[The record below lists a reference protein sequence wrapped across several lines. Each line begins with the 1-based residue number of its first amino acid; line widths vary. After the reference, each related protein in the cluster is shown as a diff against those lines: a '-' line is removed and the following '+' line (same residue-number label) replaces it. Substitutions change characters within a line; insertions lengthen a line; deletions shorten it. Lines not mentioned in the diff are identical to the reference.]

1 MDNPHD
7 ALMAISAAAEAIDS
21 DQPTVDP
28 GEMLGDNCLD
38 DCVNACTIFCASRPN
53 PVRCLI
59 RCTRN
64 CALVCGG

>member
-7 ALMAISAAAEAIDS
+7 ALMAISAARS
-21 DQPTVDP
+21 RSPLPQQTFDP
-28 GEMLGDNCLD
+28 GEMLGDSCLD